1 MVSVYSAET
10 NETGSHWSRLPE
22 SETETAGQSGQ
33 RPAASSL
40 PFGPRAPASNVPISR
55 LECSY
60 YINNQGLEDLS
71 KDPVEAR
78 TQLRA
83 LKEQNYYKNGGTV
96 PLSTNVQEKDQ
107 QLLDWDSSLYYQTG
121 GTQLLGPDLDTFYS
135 QIEEQRRKAARE
147 IREAYDRNDRRGN
160 AGRRRR

>member
-22 SETETAGQSGQ
+22 SEPETARQSGQ

-55 LECSY
+55 LEFSY

-71 KDPVEAR
+71 ENPVEAR

-107 QLLDWDSSLYYQTG
+107 QLLDWDFSLYYQTG
-121 GTQLLGPDLDTFYS
+121 GTEPLGPDLESALS
-135 QIEEQRRKAARE
+135 QIEKQRREVARR
-147 IREAYDRNDRRGN
+147 IRDAHDRRGS